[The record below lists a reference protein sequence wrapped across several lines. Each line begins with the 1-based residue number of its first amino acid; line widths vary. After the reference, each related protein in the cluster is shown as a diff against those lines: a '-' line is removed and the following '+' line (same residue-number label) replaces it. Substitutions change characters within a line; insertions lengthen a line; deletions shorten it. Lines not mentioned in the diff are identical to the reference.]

1 MSGVDSGAQGERDR
15 PNARLLSG
23 ADENAPAARPPEA
36 VAAESH
42 RLEYRRLRAPRGD
55 GQVLAIPPL
64 DEVSTLLAGDGKQP
78 AMRERRCEYELQG
91 RSICDLANSA
101 RRELLAAATTYTQS
115 YRDVQ
120 SGEAGG
126 KILLAGHQPQLFHP
140 GVWFKNF
147 ALARL
152 AREHGATAVNLVID
166 SDTLKQTTLRVP
178 GGSVSQPRTRMIA
191 FDAAGPEVLYARR
204 DIHDRSMFASFGGRA
219 GEWLRP
225 LVPDPLLTRFWP
237 MAVARAGETSNL
249 GECLAQAR
257 HQLEGEWGTETLEL
271 PQSQVCRL
279 ESFYWFAAH
288 VLAHLPRFAE
298 IYNTVVAEYRGL
310 HGIRGTNHPVPDL
323 ATDGPWLEAPFWLVS
338 DDRDDRRRVFARRR
352 GDEILVADRLG
363 LEVVLPLT
371 ADGDGGRA
379 VEALAAWSA
388 RGTRLLTRA
397 LTTTL
402 FARMFLGDL
411 FLHGIGGGKYD
422 QLTDELVRRFFGI
435 EPSPFMVLSA
445 TLLLPVGRQRI
456 TSDDAQRV
464 DRELRDVEYHP
475 ERHVERSNLSNAD
488 AAEFDAALAVKQRWI
503 GTEQTRENA
512 RERCHAIRSANA
524 SLARWVAPLRASLV
538 ARRTE
543 YAGRLRAEGV
553 LGWREYAFCLYP
565 EATLREFLLATT
577 R

>member
-1 MSGVDSGAQGERDR
+1 MSDVGSGG
-15 PNARLLSG
+15 
-23 ADENAPAARPPEA
+23 
-36 VAAESH
+36 
-42 RLEYRRLRAPRGD
+42 RLEYRRLRAPRDD

-64 DEVSTLLAGDGKQP
+64 GEVAALLAGHGSQP
-78 AMRERRCEYELQG
+78 AAVRERRCEYELQG

-101 RRELLAAATTYTQS
+101 RRELLAAATAYTRS
-115 YRDVQ
+115 YRDVHVSQ
-120 SGEAGG
+120 AGG
-126 KILLAGHQPQLFHP
+126 KIFLAGHQPQLFHP

-152 AREHGATAVNLVID
+152 AREYGATAVNLVID
-166 SDTLKQTTLRVP
+166 SDTLKQTALRVP
-178 GGSVSQPRTRMIA
+178 GGSVSQPRTRTIA

-204 DIHDRSMFASFGGRA
+204 QIHDPAMFASFGSRA

-237 MAVARAGETSNL
+237 MAVARSNETSNL

-279 ESFYWFAAH
+279 KSFYWFAAH

-298 IYNTVVAEYRGL
+298 IYNAVVAEYRSL

-323 ATDGPWLEAPFWLVS
+323 ASDGLWLEAPFWLVS
-338 DDRDDRRRVFARRR
+338 DDRADRRRVFARRR
-352 GDEILVADRLG
+352 GDEILVTDRLG
-363 LEVVLPLT
+363 LELALPLT

-388 RGTRLLTRA
+388 RGARLLTRA

-422 QLTDELVRRFFGI
+422 QLTDELVRRFFGV

-445 TLLLPVGRQRI
+445 TLLLPVPRQRI
-456 TSDDAQRV
+456 TADDARRV
-464 DRELRDVEYHP
+464 DQLMRDLEYHP
-475 ERHVERSNLSNAD
+475 ERHIERSALSGTD
-488 AAEFDAALAVKQRWI
+488 AAELDAALAAKRRWI
-503 GTEQTRENA
+503 AIGQTRENA
-512 RERCHAIRSANA
+512 RERCRAIRTAND
-524 SLARWVAPLRASLV
+524 SLARWTAPLRASLLAQREDYA
-538 ARRTE
+538 ARQ
-543 YAGRLRAEGV
+543 RAEAV

-565 EATLREFLLATT
+565 EESLREFLLSAA